1 MLVLS
6 RKKGEKIRINDDIII
21 EILEVNSGTVKIGFT
36 APKQI
41 KIYRDELYQKIV
53 EENIM
58 AKAVKKEEIDAILKE
73 LKRNDKI

>member
-21 EILEVNSGTVKIGFT
+21 EILEVNSGTVKIGFI

-41 KIYRDELYQKIV
+41 KIYRDELYLKIV
-53 EENIM
+53 EENMM

-73 LKRNDKI
+73 LKKNDKF